1 MSSHAGGAGF
11 GGGHAHVVAASA
23 SGAVYFYHV
32 WYLFAGCVIIMMM
45 ITVGTIAQQIF
56 QKTRP

>member
-1 MSSHAGGAGF
+1 M
-11 GGGHAHVVAASA
+11 VAAST

-32 WYLFAGCVIIMMM
+32 WYLFAACVLVMMV
-45 ITVGTIAQQIF
+45 ITAATIAQQIF